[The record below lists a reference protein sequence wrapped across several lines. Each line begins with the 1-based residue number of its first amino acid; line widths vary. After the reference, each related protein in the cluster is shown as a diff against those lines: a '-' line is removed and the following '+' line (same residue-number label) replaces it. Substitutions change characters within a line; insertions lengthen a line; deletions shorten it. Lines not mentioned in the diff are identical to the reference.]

1 MAPVKVLLNGCGRI
15 GRLAFRVAWAQPD
28 VFQFVHLN
36 DITAI
41 ESVAYLLK
49 YDSVHGTW
57 APDVSVEGNNTI
69 VITDGDR
76 VDRIPYTSSKT
87 IDGIAIAE
95 GTTVEMVYECTGVF
109 LTRAKIAPYFDHV
122 GAKKVVVSA
131 PVKDTPPVLNVVVG
145 CNEEKYD
152 PATDHIVTAASC
164 TTNCL
169 APVVKVIHEKLGIER
184 GCITTIHNLTNTQ
197 TIVDAPNSKKAD
209 LRRARSGLV
218 NLAPTSTGSAT
229 AIALIFPELKGKLN
243 GLAVRVPLTNASITD
258 CVFDVKRATSEGE
271 VNQVLKEASETYLKG
286 ILGFDEVPKVSTD
299 YVNDPRSSIV
309 DAACTQVIDGTMVK
323 IYAWYDNE
331 YGYSCRMVDLAKYVA
346 GRM

>member
-1 MAPVKVLLNGCGRI
+1 
-15 GRLAFRVAWAQPD
+15 
-28 VFQFVHLN
+28 VFEFVHLN

-41 ESVAYLLK
+41 ESVAYLIK

-57 APDVSVEGNNTI
+57 GPDVSVDGSTI
-69 VITDGDR
+69 VVKEGDR
-76 VDRIPYTSSKT
+76 VVRIPTPTARPSRGRPLPCAPPLPHLYN
-87 IDGIAIAE
+87 AAE
-95 GTTVEMVYECTGVF
+95 
-109 LTRAKIAPYFDHV
+109 
-122 GAKKVVVSA
+122 
-131 PVKDTPPVLNVVVG
+131 
-145 CNEEKYD
+145 
-152 PATDHIVTAASC
+152 DHIVTAASC

-258 CVFDVKRATSEGE
+258 CVFDVKRATTEEE
-271 VNQVLKEASETYLKG
+271 VNSLLKEASQTYLQG

-331 YGYSCRMVDLAKYVA
+331 YGYSCRMVDLAKHVA
-346 GRM
+346 KSM